1 MRILT
6 TRVTVF
12 LFFVTIGF
20 SAIGQE
26 DYKQIISAYFDKN
39 YTDYHLNK
47 SDINSFVITDNYLTK
62 HNQVR
67 QIHIMQTRNNLRILN
82 GTANITVSANK
93 EVVQVT
99 SRLIPKL
106 PSANKVNSEPGLS
119 PSEAL
124 NSACNDLNIDY
135 LGFQSKL
142 IKEDGA
148 NYLYEKSTLALEN
161 IPVELVYW
169 ADRENELKLAW
180 SIKIYTKDAA
190 HWWHILVDAS
200 SGNAIAKFDRV
211 IKCDHG
217 DATINKS
224 EGHIHS
230 FTEAPVPSPSAPPLI
245 FNESYQ
251 VFQLPVESPLHGS
264 RSIATSPA
272 DTIASPYG
280 WLDTNAVAGAE
291 FSITRGNNAYAY
303 EDHADQNAPG
313 YSPNGGINHEFVFP
327 LDLSI
332 SPLQNQDAVITNL
345 FYVNNRVHDISYRF
359 GFDEQAGNFQL
370 NNYGNGGLGGD
381 EVQAEAQDGG
391 GTNNAN
397 FATPEDGYQPRMQM
411 YLWTGANQDSL
422 IINSPSS
429 ISGAYF
435 STAAGFGAPIPTT
448 GITSD
453 VILVN
458 DSTLPD
464 INDACEPIVNSTA
477 ISGKIAI
484 LRRGSCDF
492 VVKVEAAQNAGAIA
506 VVVVNNVAG
515 ATIAMG
521 GTSTTITI
529 PSVMVSQADGE
540 MMISALQSGDG
551 VNITLVGSNYVD
563 LDGDFD
569 NGVVVHE
576 YTHGISTRL
585 VGGPSNVDC
594 LFNEEQMGEGWS
606 DWVAC
611 MMTLNLS
618 LANPVHRPMATYANG
633 EPITGF
639 GIRNAPYDTSFA
651 VNDYTYADVSDVINV
666 SSPHG
671 IGFVWAT
678 MLWDLTWA
686 FMDEYGVDG
695 NLENGIGGDDIV
707 FQLVLDGMKLAP
719 CSPGFV
725 DARDAI
731 LLADELN
738 NNGVNK
744 CMIWTVFA
752 KRGLGYSASQGS
764 STSRSDQTEAFD
776 VPPIC
781 QIALVAPNAG
791 FEANE
796 TQTCNGKINFTDLSV
811 DIPQYW
817 HWDFGDGQSD
827 STQHPFHHYLTQ
839 GVYTVTLIVT
849 NNIGSDTLTFS
860 NYINFSTPENPVASD
875 VSGCAGDTFFLMANA
890 SGTINWLDNQYT
902 SLANGPEY
910 QAGTLLANTDF
921 YVVNMYGS
929 PSEQIGPADENF
941 GTGGYHGSAFV
952 GTVDFTAY
960 QEVTIRSAY
969 VNAEIAG
976 VRIIKLWDAFS
987 GAGNILQEVT
997 VNIPV
1002 IGPQYIDL
1010 DFVVPQ
1016 AGNYSIGL
1024 DNAGL
1029 YRNNSGASYPYEVA
1043 GLLSIVGS
1051 PAGPDFYY
1059 YFYDLEVEPVS
1070 CYSDTVLVQAIIGT
1084 VDFSYQTTSE
1094 VVQFTDLSSNATI
1107 WNWNFGDG
1115 NTSTLQNPV
1124 HSYSQTGTYQ
1134 VTLQTDIGT
1143 CVAEYQVVIS
1153 LIGMDELSN
1162 SFGCKLQPNP
1172 AKGTSS
1178 LLLNEALKDD
1188 LNLILLFSDGRNI
1201 KDLTLPAGQ
1210 KDLTISLDGLAAG
1223 IYYIRSTNQYQGIAL
1238 KLVVY
1243 Y

>member
-1 MRILT
+1 MSNWT
-6 TRVTVF
+6 TRISVF
-12 LFFVTIGF
+12 LFFVTIGI
-20 SAIGQE
+20 STIGQE
-26 DYKQIISAYFDKN
+26 EYKPIISTYLDDNCA
-39 YTDYHLNK
+39 DYHLNK
-47 SDINSFVITDNYLTK
+47 SDVSSFVITDNYFTK

-67 QIHIMQTRNNLRILN
+67 QIHIMQTRNDLRILN
-82 GTANITVSANK
+82 GTANITINGNGD
-93 EVVQVT
+93 VVQVAN
-99 SRLIPKL
+99 RLIPNLPMSNKL
-106 PSANKVNSEPGLS
+106 NSEPGIS
-119 PSEAL
+119 PSEAII
-124 NSACNDLNIDY
+124 SACNELNIDHSE
-135 LGFQSKL
+135 FQSTL
-142 IKEDGA
+142 IEEDGS
-148 NYLYEKSTLALEN
+148 NFVFEKSSLAHEN

-169 ADRENELKLAW
+169 AAKENEIKLAW
-180 SIKIYTKDAA
+180 SIKIDAKDGAN
-190 HWWHILVDAS
+190 WWHIILDAS
-200 SGNAIAKFDRV
+200 SGKTIAKFDRV

-217 DATINKS
+217 DATFRKS
-224 EGHIHS
+224 EVHNHS
-230 FTEAPVPSPSAPPLI
+230 FSEAPVPSPSAPPLI

-251 VFQLPVESPLHGS
+251 VFQLPVESPNHGS

-272 DTIASPYG
+272 DTIASPFG
-280 WLDTNAVAGAE
+280 WLDTNGIAGAE

-303 EDHADQNAPG
+303 EDHADLDVPG
-313 YSPNGGINHEFVFP
+313 YSPNGGINHEFIFP
-327 LDLSI
+327 LDLSV
-332 SPLQNQDAVITNL
+332 SPLLNQDAVITNL

-359 GFDEQAGNFQL
+359 GFDEQAGNFQV

-411 YLWTGANQDSL
+411 YLWTGSNQDSL
-422 IINSPSS
+422 IINSPST
-429 ISGAYF
+429 ISGVYF
-435 STAAGFGAPIPTT
+435 SAAAAFGSSIPTS

-453 VILVN
+453 IVLVN
-458 DSTLPD
+458 DSTMPD
-464 INDACEPIVNSTA
+464 PNDACEPIVNSAA

-484 LRRGSCDF
+484 LRRGSCNF

-515 ATIAMG
+515 SPMAMG

-529 PSVMVSQADGE
+529 PSVMVSQTDGE
-540 MMISALQSGDG
+540 MMISALQSGEG

-594 LFNEEQMGEGWS
+594 LYNEEQMGEGWS

-611 MMTLNLS
+611 MLTINLN
-618 LANPVHRPMATYANG
+618 LANPVHRPMGTYANG
-633 EPITGF
+633 EPITGI

-651 VNDYTYADVSDVINV
+651 VNDYTYADVSDVINI

-744 CMIWTVFA
+744 CMIWRVFA
-752 KRGLGYSASQGS
+752 KRGLGFSASQGS
-764 STSRSDQTEAFD
+764 STSRSDQVEAYD
-776 VPPIC
+776 VPTIC
-781 QIALVAPNAG
+781 QIALVAPSAG

-796 TQTCNGKINFTDLSV
+796 TQTCTGKINFTDLSY

-827 STQHPFHHYLTQ
+827 TTQHPFHQYLNQ
-839 GVYTVTLIVT
+839 GIYTVTLIVT
-849 NNIGSDTLTFS
+849 NNIGSDTLTFP
-860 NYINFSTPENPVASD
+860 NFINFTTPDNPIAPD
-875 VSGCAGDTFFLMANA
+875 VSGCISDSFLLTANA
-890 SGTINWLDNQYT
+890 SGTISWLDNQYT
-902 SLANGPEY
+902 PLASGPEY
-910 QAGTLLANTDF
+910 QAGTLGASTNF
-921 YVVNMYGS
+921 YVVNMFGS
-929 PSEQIGPADENF
+929 PSEQIGPPDENF
-941 GTGGYHGSAFV
+941 GTGGYHGSSFI

-969 VNAEIAG
+969 VNAETAG
-976 VRIIKLWDAFS
+976 VRIIKLWDNFG

-997 VNIPV
+997 VNMPV
-1002 IGPQYIDL
+1002 SGPQYIEL
-1010 DFVVPQ
+1010 DFEVPQ

-1059 YFYDLEVEPVS
+1059 YFYDLEVEPVT

-1084 VDFSYQTTSE
+1084 VDFSYQTTNE

-1107 WNWNFGDG
+1107 WNWSFGDG
-1115 NTSTLQNPV
+1115 NTSTLQNPI
-1124 HSYSQTGTYQ
+1124 HAYSQTGAYQ
-1134 VTLQTDIGT
+1134 VTLQTDVGT
-1143 CVAEYQVVIS
+1143 CDAEYQVTIS

-1172 AKGTSS
+1172 AKGSS
-1178 LLLNEALKDD
+1178 TLLLNEALKDD
-1188 LNLILLFSDGRNI
+1188 LNLILLFSDGRII
-1201 KDLTLPAGQ
+1201 KELTLPAGQ
-1210 KDLTISLDGLAAG
+1210 KDQTISLEDFSAG
-1223 IYYIRSTNQYQGIAL
+1223 IYYIRSVNQYPGIVL

-1243 Y
+1243 